1 MAMISSMTQRIEKYW
16 CQLSDHRGL
25 MSNFSDNLPACYAYA
40 VFFTCHFA
48 DGSILPVQRASFT
61 RYFALAFFLWW

>member
-1 MAMISSMTQRIEKYW
+1 
-16 CQLSDHRGL
+16 
-25 MSNFSDNLPACYAYA
+25 MSNFSDNLPGCYAYA

-61 RYFALAFFLWW
+61 RYFALAFFL